1 MKLIDRYILKNFL
14 LTLLFS
20 LVVLCV
26 IFIIVNL
33 IEKMDKFID
42 NKLGF
47 MDIARYYMYFL
58 PDILKMLI
66 PVAVLISSL
75 FTVGRLSNLNEVTA
89 MKSGGMSLYR
99 LMLPFVIVATMISLG
114 HLYFNAWLVPQANKH
129 KFLMENKFMN
139 NSNEEIISNFYYR
152 ESPEINISIG
162 FYEPTSSIA
171 YNTSIEYYSPRPK
184 QRLVKKLSARSM
196 QWDSAKKVWNLQNV
210 IVRKF
215 DSSSVTAERVD
226 DMPIKLNADG
236 NRMQEIQKQQSQMTY
251 PEIRDYLNFLRAGG
265 KDITRLETEYYANY
279 SFPFANLI
287 LIFFSIPFASV
298 KKKNGL
304 AVQIAAAMAIGFTY
318 LVFWQVGQSV
328 GIAMQLN
335 PMISGWLANIIFI
348 VFGIGVMLK
357 TRT

>member
-20 LVVLCV
+20 LLVLCI

-33 IEKMDKFID
+33 IERIDKFID
-42 NKLGF
+42 NKLTVI
-47 MDIARYYMYFL
+47 DIAKYYLYFL

-75 FTVGRLSNLNEVTA
+75 FTVGRLSNSNEVTA

-99 LMLPFVIVATMISLG
+99 LMLPFVIVATIISLG

-129 KFLMENKFMN
+129 KFIMESKFRSDAN
-139 NSNEEIISNFYYR
+139 QEIISNFYYR
-152 ESPEINISIG
+152 ESPDINISIG
-162 FYEPTSSIA
+162 FYEPSSSIA

-184 QRLVKKLSARSM
+184 QRLLKKVSARSM
-196 QWDSAKKVWNLQNV
+196 QWDSTKKIWNLSNI
-210 IVRKF
+210 IVRRF
-215 DSSSVTAERVD
+215 DSAEISATRLT
-226 DMPIKLNADG
+226 DMQVKLNADG
-236 NRMQEIQKQQSQMTY
+236 DRMQEIQKQQSQMTF
-251 PEIRDYLNFLRAGG
+251 PEIRDYLNFLKNGG
-265 KDITRLETEYYANY
+265 KDITRMETEYYANY

-304 AVQIAAAMAIGFTY
+304 AVQIAAAMGIGFTY

-328 GIAMQLN
+328 GIALQLN

-348 VFGIGVMLK
+348 ILGLGVTFR